1 MGQKGEPGMI
11 GDPGIPGEFGMKG
24 EKGLPGNPGLR
35 VRIMQSIIIIIIQYF
50 KPYY

>member
-35 VRIMQSIIIIIIQYF
+35 VRIMQSIIIIIQYF